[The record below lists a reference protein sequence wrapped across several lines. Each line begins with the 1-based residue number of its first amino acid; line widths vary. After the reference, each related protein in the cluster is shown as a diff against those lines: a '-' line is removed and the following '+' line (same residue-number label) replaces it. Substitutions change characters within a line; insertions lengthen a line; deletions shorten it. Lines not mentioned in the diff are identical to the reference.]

1 MYKIDLVL
9 KKNDLFIIHNEHYK
23 LYQLIIETKRVQPI
37 KMNKTKNCG
46 GCGTLLQNNECP
58 YGHSKD
64 LKKCGCGTLL
74 RNNKCPHGHSKD
86 LKECGCGTLLVHDHC
101 PRGHSKK
108 LTTCKQCSSYLVDF
122 RCLSCIDRRINE
134 AKLDANR
141 GCPSTGGIRNYKVN
155 KPFVTGTW

>member
-9 KKNDLFIIHNEHYK
+9 KKDDLFIIHNEHYK

-58 YGHSKD
+58 Y
-64 LKKCGCGTLL
+64 
-74 RNNKCPHGHSKD
+74 GHSKD